1 MCNDAVE
8 ASPWQLKY
16 VPDQYKM
23 QKMCDEAVIDNSS
36 SLQYIPDWF
45 VRGDWVHMWYVDSE
59 YHDYDNEFNFFKR
72 YDSYKKRKAQ
82 KTSIK
87 EELLPIAWHPLRYW
101 NWCMSEDEKKRQKNC
116 GSNMLM

>member
-16 VPDQYKM
+16 VPDQYKT

-59 YHDYDNEFNFFKR
+59 YHDYDNEVNFFKW
-72 YDSYKKRKAQ
+72 YDSYKKEGSKSLNKRRALPHCLASVKILGLEYVRRRK
-82 KTSIK
+82 K
-87 EELLPIAWHPLRYW
+87 ET
-101 NWCMSEDEKKRQKNC
+101 EKLWK
-116 GSNMLM
+116 